1 MNNNTGN
8 RDLNAGYVLAAIF
21 MVAAYL
27 AVSSMGLTDLQNDL
41 EQCQEMEALWVASRD
56 ASGDASYGWPPGT
69 CDDIN

>member
-1 MNNNTGN
+1 MNDG
-8 RDLNAGYVLAAIF
+8 RRLRNAGLVLAVIA

-27 AVSSMGLTDLQNDL
+27 AVSSMGLTDLKNDL
-41 EQCQEMEALWVASRD
+41 QQCQEMEALWV

>member
-1 MNNNTGN
+1 MNDG
-8 RDLNAGYVLAAIF
+8 RRLRNAGLVLAAIF

-41 EQCQEMEALWVASRD
+41 EQCREMEALWVR
-56 ASGDASYGWPPGT
+56 SGSDGSFGWPPGT